1 MALPKIDV
9 PKFDLTLPGTKETY
23 EFRPFLVK
31 ENNILTQAAASED
44 ILTQLKGVV
53 QIVENCC
60 MGNLKVESL
69 PLYQIQWLFLQLKA
83 RSVGEEVDF
92 ILTCGEC
99 EAKIN
104 YQMNLNDYEIKGDNS
119 TTKKVM
125 INEKSGLVFRMP
137 DALTQVSAAD
147 LTDLEVIMRGI
158 DHIFTDEEIIHID
171 DIEKEELVTFIE
183 QLPLQ
188 VIKDA
193 NEFYSN
199 VPVLMHIKE
208 FNCSK
213 CNTENRV
220 LINSIEHF
228 FA

>member
-1 MALPKIDV
+1 
-9 PKFDLTLPGTKETY
+9 
-23 EFRPFLVK
+23 
-31 ENNILTQAAASED
+31 
-44 ILTQLKGVV
+44 
-53 QIVENCC
+53 
-60 MGNLKVESL
+60 
-69 PLYQIQWLFLQLKA
+69 LYQIQWLFLQLKA